1 MTHDPIASEL
11 FPWGL
16 SKGFLRIFIP
26 LAALLVVIMG
36 SHYFAEYRTARITR
50 EASETLNVDLA
61 RRMIGADIAGVVADL
76 GFLAGHIE
84 ARGLL
89 EIPAAQHKAPIATE
103 FKAFLRNKQLYD
115 QARFIDKAGMETVR
129 VNHSGGRVR
138 AVSDSELQ
146 DKSKRYYFSESLRT
160 GRGQIYISPLDLNVE
175 GGQVE
180 RPLKPMIRFA
190 MPVFD
195 SAGQKQGV
203 VFLNYFGQ
211 RLIRHFKR
219 AAANIADHVELV
231 NADGF
236 WLSSPREEDQWGFMF
251 HNDRTFGRRHPE
263 AWKQILNTESGQ
275 FLNSGGLFTF
285 TTIHPVLEARVAHN
299 PDAGLPAADNGDPY
313 QWKVIAHVSPAVL
326 QSTPLVFLRRNL
338 LLYATMLTL
347 LAIASIFLA
356 RSQLRHRQL
365 AAEREYERRFRRTLE
380 NVQLAAVTLDM
391 NGKIAF
397 CNDFL
402 LRLTGWQHEQ
412 VYGHDWFET
421 FIPPERRATS
431 REQLLSPE
439 RGGAYAA
446 SHRDEILTRGG
457 KRLVISW
464 NRTLSLSSEGTATGI
479 TCIGED
485 VTDQERAE
493 RELRQ
498 LSRAVEQSPS
508 TVMITSRDGIIEY
521 VNPKFARLTGY
532 MPEEVIGKNPN
543 MLKSENTSADEYR
556 ELWETISA
564 GGEWRG
570 EFQNRKKNGE
580 LYWETASI
588 SAVRAADGEI
598 THFVAVKEDIT
609 ERKRLEQEV
618 EARNQQLLRSRAL
631 AAMGQAASMIAHDLR
646 NPLSSIKMTLQ
657 MLGRKPAGEWG
668 GDEHELHQIAL
679 ERVRYMEDILADL
692 LTYSRPDALKPEWI
706 AIDKLMETA
715 ISLAQKRIDEYGVE
729 VVTHFRP
736 GLPTLHGDS
745 TKLRQVFSNLIINA
759 AQATEGIAR
768 GQAQVSIHTRLELA
782 PAGSR
787 IQVDICDNGR
797 GIDPGLQEQLFDPF
811 FTTRASG
818 TGLGLAIVKRIL
830 DQHGGDIVL
839 RSGEMKGTC
848 AVVTLPTGPV
858 NELMVSDTET
868 APVAEL
874 GEQL

>member
-16 SKGFLRIFIP
+16 SRGFLRIFIP
-26 LAALLVVIMG
+26 LAGLLAVVMG
-36 SHYFAEYRTARITR
+36 AHYFSEYRSARITR

-61 RRMIGADIAGVVADL
+61 RRMIGTDIAGVVADL
-76 GFLAGHIE
+76 GFLASHIE

-89 EIPAAQHKAPIATE
+89 EVPAARRKGPIATE
-103 FKAFLRNKQLYD
+103 FKVFLRKKKLYD
-115 QARFIDKAGMETVR
+115 QARFIDQAGMEMVR
-129 VNHSGGRVR
+129 VNYNGGRVR
-138 AVSDSELQ
+138 ALSDSELQ
-146 DKSKRYYFSESLRT
+146 DKSRRYYFSEALST
-160 GRGQIYISPLDLNVE
+160 ERGQIYISPLDLNVE
-175 GGQVE
+175 EGQVE
-180 RPLKPMIRFA
+180 RPLKPVMRFA

-195 SAGQKQGV
+195 RSGRKQGV

-211 RLIRHFKR
+211 QLIRHFKR

-231 NADGF
+231 NSDGF
-236 WLSSPREEDQWGFMF
+236 WLSSPREEDLWGFMF
-251 HNDRTFGRRHPE
+251 RNEQTFGRRHPE
-263 AWKQILNTESGQ
+263 AWKQIVNTESGQ
-275 FLNSGGLFTF
+275 FMSAGSLFTY
-285 TTIHPVLEARVAHN
+285 TTIHPLQAARVARN
-299 PDAGLPAADNGDPY
+299 MDAAVDVDSSEHY
-313 QWKVIAHVSPAVL
+313 RWKVVAHISPSVL
-326 QSTPLVFLRRNL
+326 QATPLIFLQRNL
-338 LLYATMLTL
+338 LLYITMFTL
-347 LAIASIFLA
+347 LAIASVFLA
-356 RSQLRHRQL
+356 RSQIRHRQM

-397 CNDFL
+397 CNEFL
-402 LRLTGWQHEQ
+402 LRLTGWGHEQ

-421 FIPPERRATS
+421 FIPPERRAAS
-431 REQLLSPE
+431 REQLLNPE
-439 RGGAYAA
+439 RGGRYAA
-446 SHRDEILTRGG
+446 SYRDEILSREG
-457 KRLVISW
+457 KALTISW
-464 NRTLSLSSEGTATGI
+464 NRTLSLNSAGVAIGI

-493 RELRQ
+493 QELRQ

-521 VNPKFARLTGY
+521 VNPKFASLTGY
-532 MPEEVIGKNPN
+532 LPEEVMGKNPN

-556 ELWETISA
+556 ELWDTISA

-588 SAVRAADGEI
+588 SAVRDADGEI

-618 EARNQQLLRSRAL
+618 EAHNRQLARSQAL

-657 MLGRKPAGEWG
+657 MLGRKPAGKWG
-668 GDEHELHQIAL
+668 GDEQELHQIAL

-715 ISLAQKRIDEYGVE
+715 ISLSQKRIDEYGVE

-759 AQATEGIAR
+759 AQATEGVEQGRAEI
-768 GQAQVSIHTRLELA
+768 SIHTRLELT

-797 GIDPGLQEQLFDPF
+797 GIDAELQEQLFDPF

-839 RSGEMKGTC
+839 RSGELRGTC
-848 AVVTLPTGPV
+848 AVVTLPTGPINGLTV
-858 NELMVSDTET
+858 TDTNRTPVTELSE
-868 APVAEL
+868 PL
-874 GEQL
+874 